1 VQFAGACYHVINR
14 GNYRRDLFTGKGA
27 AEAFERT
34 LAEAAER
41 FGWLVHAY
49 VVMSNHFHLALEL
62 TEPNLSEGMRWLQ
75 GTWIRRYNAFR
86 QLIGR
91 PFQGRFKAVL
101 VAPGHALGQVCHY
114 IHLNP
119 MRAGLCEPAKVLD
132 YPWSSLPKF
141 AAKNRPDWLAAHTVL
156 LEAGDL
162 PDSAAGWKNYVQY
175 LEFLATDSLARKELA
190 AEKMSR
196 GWCLGDRSFKADM
209 KKAALE
215 QGADLERFAGLEPED
230 ARRERAALWEERLVE
245 LAHAAKIDIESLPPK
260 KSDADKVRLAAA
272 MKLGASVSNR
282 WLAERLGMGK
292 PASVS
297 QFVRRWQL
305 DPKRKAETHA
315 LLSRVKN

>member
-1 VQFAGACYHVINR
+1 M
-14 GNYRRDLFTGKGA
+14 A
-27 AEAFERT
+27 A
-34 LAEAAER
+34 
-41 FGWLVHAY
+41 
-49 VVMSNHFHLALEL
+49 ML
-62 TEPNLSEGMRWLQ
+62 TA
-75 GTWIRRYNAFR
+75 T
-86 QLIGR
+86 
-91 PFQGRFKAVL
+91 
-101 VAPGHALGQVCHY
+101 
-114 IHLNP
+114 
-119 MRAGLCEPAKVLD
+119 
-132 YPWSSLPKF
+132 
-141 AAKNRPDWLAAHTVL
+141 AAKFFH
-156 LEAGDL
+156 
-162 PDSAAGWKNYVQY
+162 Y
-175 LEFLATDSLARKELA
+175 
-190 AEKMSR
+190 
-196 GWCLGDRSFKADM
+196 FKADM